1 MDYSVIPAPVS
12 GAALGSIA
20 GLIAGSGMDCFPVW
34 VGATTGGGLGC
45 IISLGLMLL
54 TDKPEIPVAQVAQ
67 VASSDPVIIQNIY
80 FISGAPKTTE
90 KPSVSCIKDNIL

>member
-54 TDKPEIPVAQVAQ
+54 TDEPDTPVAQVA
-67 VASSDPVIIQNIY
+67 SEPVIIQNIY